1 LVEAIL
7 DVVIGLVRVGFLLQR
22 AEGDLGGGA
31 RLEEAARADGFE
43 ADARVVINGL
53 HLQEGERVFHA
64 VTPVTE
70 DAGGGGAG
78 TVIGR
83 AEHVLE
89 ERFVHDVLPLV
100 DPEGFGEVVG
110 VFLVGLAEGGGPL
123 LRGGDDL
130 VAKLTPGSKVEPNK
144 LLFLMESLSDN
155 TASVWCEDLA
165 GGGATINAWM
175 EAHGY
180 RITRVNSRVAGRE
193 SDYKQYGWGQ
203 TTPREMAEML
213 VAIRERRAV
222 SPAADEH
229 LDRMLGRAYWDGE
242 ALSSVPSDVHVISK
256 QGAVNASRSEVL
268 LVSAP
273 HGSYVLCV
281 ITKNQV
287 DQSWDDSNAGFRL
300 LRAASAIVWQHME
313 PERPYAAALAGP
325 RWP

>member
-1 LVEAIL
+1 MRWVAGLLLLVGCQMPQQQRPDPQALERDLRALTADFAGDVGLYVRSL
-7 DVVIGLVRVGFLLQR
+7 DGTCEVALRADEVFPTASLIKVPIALGLLQR
-22 AEGDLGGGA
+22 
-31 RLEEAARADGFE
+31 
-43 ADARVVINGL
+43 V
-53 HLQEGERVFHA
+53 QSGELDWKA
-64 VTPVTE
+64 PV
-70 DAGGGGAG
+70 
-78 TVIGR
+78 
-83 AEHVLE
+83 
-89 ERFVHDVLPLV
+89 PY
-100 DPEGFGEVVG
+100 DPKYG
-110 VFLVGLAEGGGPL
+110 
-123 LRGGDDL
+123 RGGDDL

>member
-1 LVEAIL
+1 MRWIAGLLLLVGCQMPQQQRPDPQALERDLRALTADFAGDVGLYVSSL
-7 DVVIGLVRVGFLLQR
+7 DGTCEVALRADEVFPTASLIKVPIALGLLQR
-22 AEGDLGGGA
+22 VESGQFDWKAS
-31 RLEEAARADGFE
+31 
-43 ADARVVINGL
+43 V
-53 HLQEGERVFHA
+53 
-64 VTPVTE
+64 PY
-70 DAGGGGAG
+70 
-78 TVIGR
+78 
-83 AEHVLE
+83 
-89 ERFVHDVLPLV
+89 
-100 DPEGFGEVVG
+100 DPKYG
-110 VFLVGLAEGGGPL
+110 
-123 LRGGDDL
+123 RGGDDL
-130 VAKLTPGSKVEPNK
+130 VAKLTPGAKVEPNK

-165 GGGATINAWM
+165 GGGAAINAWM

-180 RITRVNSRVAGRE
+180 RVTRVNSRVAGRE

-300 LRAASAIVWQHME
+300 LRAASAVVWQHME

>member
-1 LVEAIL
+1 MRWVAGLLLLVGCQMPQQQRPDPQALERDLQALTADFAGDVGIYLRTL
-7 DVVIGLVRVGFLLQR
+7 DGACEVALRADEVFPTASLIKVPIALGLLQR
-22 AEGDLGGGA
+22 
-31 RLEEAARADGFE
+31 
-43 ADARVVINGL
+43 V
-53 HLQEGERVFHA
+53 QSGELDWKA
-64 VTPVTE
+64 PV
-70 DAGGGGAG
+70 
-78 TVIGR
+78 
-83 AEHVLE
+83 
-89 ERFVHDVLPLV
+89 PY
-100 DPEGFGEVVG
+100 DPKYG
-110 VFLVGLAEGGGPL
+110 
-123 LRGGDDL
+123 RGGDDL
-130 VAKLTPGSKVEPNK
+130 VAKLTPGTKVEPNK

-180 RITRVNSRVAGRE
+180 RVTRVNSRVAGRE

>member
-1 LVEAIL
+1 LRADEVFPTASLIKVPIAL
-7 DVVIGLVRVGFLLQR
+7 GLLQR
-22 AEGDLGGGA
+22 
-31 RLEEAARADGFE
+31 
-43 ADARVVINGL
+43 V
-53 HLQEGERVFHA
+53 QSGELDWKA
-64 VTPVTE
+64 PV
-70 DAGGGGAG
+70 
-78 TVIGR
+78 
-83 AEHVLE
+83 
-89 ERFVHDVLPLV
+89 PY
-100 DPEGFGEVVG
+100 DPKYG
-110 VFLVGLAEGGGPL
+110 
-123 LRGGDDL
+123 RGGDDL
-130 VAKLTPGSKVEPNK
+130 VAKLTPGAKVEPNK

-180 RITRVNSRVAGRE
+180 RVTRVNSRVAGRE

>member
-1 LVEAIL
+1 MRWVAGLLLLVGCQMPQQQRPDPQALERDLQALTADFAGDVGIYLRTL
-7 DVVIGLVRVGFLLQR
+7 DGACEVALRADEVFPTASLIKVPIALGLLQR
-22 AEGDLGGGA
+22 VQSGQ
-31 RLEEAARADGFE
+31 LEWKA
-43 ADARVVINGL
+43 
-53 HLQEGERVFHA
+53 
-64 VTPVTE
+64 PV
-70 DAGGGGAG
+70 
-78 TVIGR
+78 
-83 AEHVLE
+83 
-89 ERFVHDVLPLV
+89 PY
-100 DPEGFGEVVG
+100 DPKYG
-110 VFLVGLAEGGGPL
+110 
-123 LRGGDDL
+123 RGGDDL
-130 VAKLTPGSKVEPNK
+130 VAKLTPGAKVEPNK

-180 RITRVNSRVAGRE
+180 RVTRVNSRVAGRE

>member
-1 LVEAIL
+1 MRWIAGLLLLVGCQMPQQQRPDPQALERDLRALTADFAGDVGLYVSSL
-7 DVVIGLVRVGFLLQR
+7 DGTCEVALRADEVFPTASLIKVPIALGLLQR
-22 AEGDLGGGA
+22 VESGQFDWKAS
-31 RLEEAARADGFE
+31 
-43 ADARVVINGL
+43 V
-53 HLQEGERVFHA
+53 
-64 VTPVTE
+64 PY
-70 DAGGGGAG
+70 
-78 TVIGR
+78 
-83 AEHVLE
+83 
-89 ERFVHDVLPLV
+89 
-100 DPEGFGEVVG
+100 DPKYG
-110 VFLVGLAEGGGPL
+110 
-123 LRGGDDL
+123 RGGDDL
-130 VAKLTPGSKVEPNK
+130 VAKLTPGAKVEPNK

-165 GGGATINAWM
+165 GGGAAINAWM

-180 RITRVNSRVAGRE
+180 RVTRVNSRVAGRE